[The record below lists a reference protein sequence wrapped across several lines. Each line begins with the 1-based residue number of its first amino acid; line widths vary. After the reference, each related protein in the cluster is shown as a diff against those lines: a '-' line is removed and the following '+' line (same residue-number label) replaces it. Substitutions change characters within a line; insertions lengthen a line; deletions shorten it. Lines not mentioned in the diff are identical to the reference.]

1 LGSKASFGHAI
12 AEDDDAAALAE
23 LDALDEDAAALA
35 ELDALDALAELAE
48 LDALEAVACALL
60 DEALVD
66 PPDPPGCCS
75 KPGAS
80 VSG

>member
-35 ELDALDALAELAE
+35 ELDALAELAE